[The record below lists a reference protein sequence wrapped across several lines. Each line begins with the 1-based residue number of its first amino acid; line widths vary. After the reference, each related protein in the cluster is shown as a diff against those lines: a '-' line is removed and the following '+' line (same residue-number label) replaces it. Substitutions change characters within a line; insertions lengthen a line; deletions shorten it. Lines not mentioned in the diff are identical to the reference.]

1 MTTFN
6 YWIAKL
12 KAATQRIKET
22 KEEGIDMMVK
32 LYVINILAGRW
43 PYRRVPA
50 PLKQKVYDQLVL
62 AVEDPELLAELT
74 KED

>member
-1 MTTFN
+1 MMTLS

-12 KAATQRIKET
+12 KEARLKIKNT

-32 LYVINILAGRW
+32 LYVISILSGKW
-43 PYRRVPA
+43 PYKRVPA
-50 PLKQKVYDQLVL
+50 PLKKKVYEQLEL

>member
-1 MTTFN
+1 
-6 YWIAKL
+6 
-12 KAATQRIKET
+12 
-22 KEEGIDMMVK
+22 MMVK

-50 PLKQKVYDQLVL
+50 PLKPKVYAQLEL
-62 AVEDPELLAELT
+62 AVEDADLLAELT